1 VVSKNIKFYVGEAV
15 SREKNESVG
24 YLVTLASRRL
34 LRNIETELKP
44 FNLTANQWAPL
55 LALANNQSNTVAGCA
70 RETGIDN
77 GAMTRMLDRL
87 EVKGFVSRKRSNND
101 RRVVNVALTSQGKKI
116 VKDIPPVIG
125 EVLNRQLRG
134 FSEQE
139 FKLIKNL
146 LQRFLTN
153 GDMLVKQS

>member
-1 VVSKNIKFYVGEAV
+1 MVSKNIKFYGSETV

-55 LALANNQSNTVAGCA
+55 LALANKQSNTVAGCA

-101 RRVVNVALTSQGKKI
+101 RRVVNIALTSQGKKI

-125 EVLNRQLRG
+125 EVLNQQLRG
-134 FSEQE
+134 FSKQE

-146 LQRFLTN
+146 LQRFLAN

>member
-1 VVSKNIKFYVGEAV
+1 MVSKNIKFYGSETV

-55 LALANNQSNTVAGCA
+55 LALANKQSNTVAGCA

-125 EVLNRQLRG
+125 EVLNQQLRG

-146 LQRFLTN
+146 LQRFLAN
-153 GDMLVKQS
+153 GDMLVKQP

>member
-1 VVSKNIKFYVGEAV
+1 MVSKNIKFYVGDAV

-24 YLVTLASRRL
+24 YLLTLASRRL

-44 FNLTANQWAPL
+44 LNLTANQWAPL
-55 LALANNQSNTVAGCA
+55 LALANKQSNTVAGCA

-125 EVLNRQLRG
+125 EVLNQQLRG

-146 LQRFLTN
+146 LQRFLAN
-153 GDMLVKQS
+153 GEMLVKQS

>member
-1 VVSKNIKFYVGEAV
+1 
-15 SREKNESVG
+15 
-24 YLVTLASRRL
+24 
-34 LRNIETELKP
+34 
-44 FNLTANQWAPL
+44 
-55 LALANNQSNTVAGCA
+55 
-70 RETGIDN
+70 
-77 GAMTRMLDRL
+77 
-87 EVKGFVSRKRSNND
+87 VKGFVSRKRSNND

>member
-1 VVSKNIKFYVGEAV
+1 MVSKNIKFYGSETV

-55 LALANNQSNTVAGCA
+55 LALANKQSNTVAGCA

-101 RRVVNVALTSQGKKI
+101 RRVVNIALTSQGKKI

-125 EVLNRQLRG
+125 EVLNQQLRG
-134 FSEQE
+134 FSKQE

-146 LQRFLTN
+146 LQRFLAN
-153 GDMLVKQS
+153 GEMLVEQS

>member
-1 VVSKNIKFYVGEAV
+1 MSKVIKFYEGDAV

-24 YLVTLASRRL
+24 YLVTLASRKL
-34 LRNIETELKP
+34 LRNIETRLKP

-55 LALANNQSNTVAGCA
+55 LALSNKRCNTVAGCA

-87 EVKGFVSRKRSNND
+87 EIKGFVTRKRSSDD
-101 RRVVNVALTSQGKKI
+101 RRVVNISLTSLGKKI
-116 VKDIPPVIG
+116 AKDIPPVIG
-125 EVLNRQLRG
+125 EVLNQQLRG

-139 FKLIKNL
+139 FNLIKNL
-146 LQRFLTN
+146 LQRFLIN
-153 GDMLVKQS
+153 GDMLAEKP

>member
-1 VVSKNIKFYVGEAV
+1 MINKNIKFYGGKTVNT
-15 SREKNESVG
+15 EKNESVG
-24 YLVTLASRRL
+24 YLVTLASRKL
-34 LRNIETELKP
+34 LRNIETGLKP

-55 LALANNQSNTVAGCA
+55 LALANERCNTVAGCA

-101 RRVVNVALTSQGKKI
+101 RRVVNIALTSQGKKI
-116 VKDIPPVIG
+116 AKDIPPVIS
-125 EVLNRQLRG
+125 EVLNQQLRG

-139 FKLIKNL
+139 FNLIKNL
-146 LQRFLTN
+146 LQRFLIN
-153 GDMLVKQS
+153 GETLAEQS

>member
-1 VVSKNIKFYVGEAV
+1 MVSKNIKFYAGEAV

-55 LALANNQSNTVAGCA
+55 LALANKQSNTVAGCA

-146 LQRFLTN
+146 LQRFLAN

>member
-1 VVSKNIKFYVGEAV
+1 MSKNIKFYGDEAV

-24 YLVTLASRRL
+24 YLVTLASRKL
-34 LRNIETELKP
+34 LRNIETGLKP

-55 LALANNQSNTVAGCA
+55 LALDNEQCNTVAGCA
-70 RETGIDN
+70 KETGIDN

-101 RRVVNVALTSQGKKI
+101 RRVVNIALTSQGKKI
-116 VKDIPPVIG
+116 AKDIPPVIG
-125 EVLNRQLRG
+125 EVLNQQLRG
-134 FSEQE
+134 FSKQE

-146 LQRFLTN
+146 LQRFLAN
-153 GDMLVKQS
+153 GEMLVEQS

>member
-1 VVSKNIKFYVGEAV
+1 MRKNIKFYGGETINT
-15 SREKNESVG
+15 EENESVG
-24 YLVTLASRRL
+24 YLVTLASRKL
-34 LRNIETELKP
+34 LRNIETGLKP

-55 LALANNQSNTVAGCA
+55 LALANERCNTVAGCA

-101 RRVVNVALTSQGKKI
+101 RRVVNIALTSQGKKI
-116 VKDIPPVIG
+116 AKDIPPVIS
-125 EVLNRQLRG
+125 EVLNQQLRG

-139 FKLIKNL
+139 FNLIKNL
-146 LQRFLTN
+146 LQRFLIN
-153 GDMLVKQS
+153 GETLAEQS

>member
-1 VVSKNIKFYVGEAV
+1 MRKNIKFYGGETV
-15 SREKNESVG
+15 NTEKNESVG
-24 YLVTLASRRL
+24 YLLTLSSRKL
-34 LRNIETELKP
+34 LRNIETGLKP

-55 LALANNQSNTVAGCA
+55 LALANERCNTVAGCA

-101 RRVVNVALTSQGKKI
+101 RRVVNIALTSQGKKI
-116 VKDIPPVIG
+116 AKDIPPVIS
-125 EVLNRQLRG
+125 EVLNQQLRG

-139 FKLIKNL
+139 FNLIKNL
-146 LQRFLTN
+146 LQRFLIN
-153 GDMLVKQS
+153 GETLAEQS

>member
-1 VVSKNIKFYVGEAV
+1 MSKNIKFYGSEAV

-24 YLVTLASRRL
+24 YLVTLASRKL
-34 LRNIETELKP
+34 LRNIETGLKP

-55 LALANNQSNTVAGCA
+55 LALANEQCNTVAGCA
-70 RETGIDN
+70 KETGIDN

-101 RRVVNVALTSQGKKI
+101 RRVVNIALTSQGKKI
-116 VKDIPPVIG
+116 AKDIPPVIG
-125 EVLNRQLRG
+125 EVLNQQLRG
-134 FSEQE
+134 FSKQE

-146 LQRFLTN
+146 LQRFLAN
-153 GDMLVKQS
+153 GDMLVEQS

>member
-1 VVSKNIKFYVGEAV
+1 MHKNIKFYGGETV
-15 SREKNESVG
+15 NTEKKESFG
-24 YLVTLASRRL
+24 YLVTLASRKL
-34 LRNIETELKP
+34 LRNIETGLKP

-55 LALANNQSNTVAGCA
+55 LALANERCNTVAGCA

-101 RRVVNVALTSQGKKI
+101 RRVVNIALTSQGKKI
-116 VKDIPPVIG
+116 AKDIPPVIS
-125 EVLNRQLRG
+125 EVLNQQLRG

-139 FKLIKNL
+139 FNLIKNL
-146 LQRFLTN
+146 LQRFLIN
-153 GDMLVKQS
+153 GETLAEQS

>member
-1 VVSKNIKFYVGEAV
+1 MRKNIKFYGGETV
-15 SREKNESVG
+15 NREKNESVG
-24 YLVTLASRRL
+24 YLVTLASRKL
-34 LRNIETELKP
+34 LRNIETGLKP

-55 LALANNQSNTVAGCA
+55 LALANERCNTVAGCA

-101 RRVVNVALTSQGKKI
+101 RRVVNIALTSQGKKI
-116 VKDIPPVIG
+116 AKDIPPVIS
-125 EVLNRQLRG
+125 EVLNQQLRG

-139 FKLIKNL
+139 FNLIKNL
-146 LQRFLTN
+146 LQRFLIN
-153 GDMLVKQS
+153 GETLAEQS

>member
-1 VVSKNIKFYVGEAV
+1 MSKNIKFYGSEAV

-24 YLVTLASRRL
+24 YLVTLASRKL
-34 LRNIETELKP
+34 LRNIETGLKP

-55 LALANNQSNTVAGCA
+55 LALANERCNTVAGCA
-70 RETGIDN
+70 KETGIDN

-101 RRVVNVALTSQGKKI
+101 RRVVNIALTSQGKKI
-116 VKDIPPVIG
+116 AKDIPPVIG
-125 EVLNRQLRG
+125 EVLNQQLRG
-134 FSEQE
+134 FSDHE

-146 LQRFLTN
+146 LQRFLAN
-153 GDMLVKQS
+153 GEMLVEQS

>member
-1 VVSKNIKFYVGEAV
+1 MRKNIKFYGGKTVNT
-15 SREKNESVG
+15 EKNESVG
-24 YLVTLASRRL
+24 YLVTLASRKL
-34 LRNIETELKP
+34 LRNIETGLKP

-55 LALANNQSNTVAGCA
+55 LALANERCNTVAGCA

-101 RRVVNVALTSQGKKI
+101 RRVVNIALTSQGKKI
-116 VKDIPPVIG
+116 AKDIPPVIS
-125 EVLNRQLRG
+125 EVLNQQLRG

-139 FKLIKNL
+139 FNLIKNL
-146 LQRFLTN
+146 LQRFLIN
-153 GDMLVKQS
+153 GETLAEQS

>member
-1 VVSKNIKFYVGEAV
+1 MRKNIKFYGGETV
-15 SREKNESVG
+15 NTEKKESFG
-24 YLVTLASRRL
+24 YLVTLASRKL
-34 LRNIETELKP
+34 LRNIETGLKP

-55 LALANNQSNTVAGCA
+55 LALANERCNTVAGCA

-101 RRVVNVALTSQGKKI
+101 RRVVNIALTSQGKKI
-116 VKDIPPVIG
+116 AKDIPPVIS
-125 EVLNRQLRG
+125 EVLNQQLRG

-139 FKLIKNL
+139 FNLIKNL
-146 LQRFLTN
+146 LQRFLIN
-153 GDMLVKQS
+153 GETLAEQS